1 MKKIISSAL
10 LLLSISLF
18 GQNISG
24 LETRSFFNTTSPF
37 AKYVRSTY
45 VYKTIPLL
53 DHQHLVISSLD
64 GSRLRTKGSL
74 SSYQLGAL
82 PENPEGP
89 YLYFFSDQWFNVNVD
104 TLIAGSIHNVAITSI
119 SGVLL
124 EERDLTSHATD
135 TTITVRVFN
144 PDPLTPNNLSY
155 GSIYTDLNDGN
166 GSVLD
171 SLSILDDIS
180 VEVLNDTVYL
190 RNDYI
195 EVIDFDPPYYPI
207 SRDPGTWKASRAD
220 TEFEQVMV
228 VYHVTK
234 QNEYLHSLGYLNL
247 LNYAIH
253 VDPHALN
260 GQDNSLFNY
269 GFNPPRLFFG
279 EGGVDDA
286 EDADVII
293 HELGHAISHAAAP
306 NSNSGTQRSSFDEAL
321 GDYLAERYGRIRGIY
336 SSRVFDWDGN
346 NTFWDGRSV
355 SYDGIK
361 NYNSIVFGSIYQ
373 HTDLMSSA
381 MLEFSDANGVVDSI
395 ADKVVLEALYQ
406 LMPFETFRSIA
417 NGFISADSLITGG
430 QNYGAIVAAFGPP
443 KNILQPS
450 VTQEHIQMD
459 QPNLTY
465 NNGRYTFRSSTLGAY
480 YEIVVYSMSGQILE
494 IYSNVADQK
503 LSTTVPAILRA
514 TDSDGKITVLKM
526 L

>member
-1 MKKIISSAL
+1 M
-10 LLLSISLF
+10 LSISLL
-18 GQNISG
+18 GQTTPG
-24 LETRSFFNTTSPF
+24 LETKSFFSTTSPY
-37 AKYVRSTY
+37 ANYLRSAY
-45 VYKTIPLL
+45 VYKSIPIL
-53 DHQHLVISSLD
+53 DHQHLVISGLD
-64 GSRLRTKGSL
+64 GDRIKTKSSL
-74 SSYQLGAL
+74 NMDQVNLL
-82 PENPEGP
+82 PEQPLGP
-89 YLYFFSDQWFNVNVD
+89 YLFFFSNQWFNVNVD
-104 TLIAGSIHNVAITSI
+104 TLITESIHNVLITSI
-119 SGVLL
+119 SGILL

-135 TTITVRVFN
+135 TTISVRVFN

-155 GSIYTDLNDGN
+155 GGIYTDINDGN

-195 EVIDFDPPYYPI
+195 EVKDLDPPYYPI
-207 SRDPGTWKASRAD
+207 STNPTAWKASRENI
-220 TEFEQVMV
+220 EFEQVMV
-228 VYHVTK
+228 VYHVTE

-260 GQDNSLFNY
+260 GQDNSLFNW
-269 GFNPPRLFFG
+269 GTNPPRLLFG

-306 NSNSGTQRSSFDEAL
+306 NSNSGTQRSSFDEAF

-355 SYDGIK
+355 SYDGVK
-361 NYNSIVFGSIYQ
+361 NYNTIVFGSIYQ

-381 MLEFSDANGVVDSI
+381 MLEFSDASSVVDSI
-395 ADKVVLEALYQ
+395 ADKIVLETLYQ
-406 LMPFETFRSIA
+406 LMPFDSFRSIA
-417 NGFISADSLITGG
+417 IGFISSDSLITGG
-430 QNYGAIVAAFGPP
+430 QNYGEIVTAFGPP

-450 VTQEHIQMD
+450 STSEHIKIKL
-459 QPNLTY
+459 PHLTC
-465 NNGRYTFRSSTLGAY
+465 NNGRYTFRGHLPGAY
-480 YEIVVYSMSGQILE
+480 YEIVVYSLSGQVLE
-494 IYSNVADQK
+494 RYTHVKDQE
-503 LSTTVPAILRA
+503 LSTTVPAILKA
-514 TDSDGKITVLKM
+514 TQRDGKITVLKM